1 MKENN
6 EVKFKFRRKTNIHFK
21 TIYSCCSL
29 LIFSIIFVYRYITD
43 RFPYYRNNTQRWQN
57 SLRHNLSFNDCF
69 MKVPRRPD
77 DRPGKGS
84 YWTLH
89 PKAFDMFQNGS
100 LLRRRKRFRL
110 HQQDKEL
117 INDEFVA
124 LANMNRFFNSSND
137 FYHASPPSSSGSN
150 QVEVVSLNS
159 SASRR
164 HIQLSPTP
172 PICDEESKS
181 SPVSFLPSTNFQSST
196 LLEPTKKP
204 KRKFN
209 IESLIDIEP
218 DKIESKRTKIDIENF
233 SLLKKQIAADFNE
246 YALFNI
252 QQQHFQREFQI
263 NHQPLMR
270 QFENNYELPHLHPF
284 LMISP
289 PLMKLASSTP
299 YPYFNRYQNFNLD
312 TLSNRMSLNTHM
324 AAVGQN

>member
-1 MKENN
+1 
-6 EVKFKFRRKTNIHFK
+6 
-21 TIYSCCSL
+21 
-29 LIFSIIFVYRYITD
+29 
-43 RFPYYRNNTQRWQN
+43 
-57 SLRHNLSFNDCF
+57 

-124 LANMNRFFNSSND
+124 LANMNRFFTSSND
-137 FYHASPPSSSGSN
+137 FYHAPPSSASI
-150 QVEVVSLNS
+150 VDIVSLNS
-159 SASRR
+159 SGSCK
-164 HIQLSPTP
+164 QLQLPPILTP
-172 PICDEESKS
+172 PTLCDEESKS
-181 SPVSFLPSTNFQSST
+181 SPASSFLPTNFQTST
-196 LLEPTKKP
+196 LLEPSKKP

-218 DKIESKRTKIDIENF
+218 DKNESKRMKNDNKFNIENLSF
-233 SLLKKQIAADFNE
+233 LTKQITADFNE

-252 QQQHFQREFQI
+252 QQQHLQREFQI
-263 NHQPLMR
+263 THQPLMR

-284 LMISP
+284 VMIS
-289 PLMKLASSTP
+289 PLMKLASSAP
-299 YPYFNRYQNFNLD
+299 YPYFNRYPNFNLD

-324 AAVGQN
+324 AAV